1 MLASPCFLRLNPEN
15 PMLISLSKVEV
26 RKRQRT
32 TMDRTEL
39 NALKESI
46 ASDVGLLNAPVFW
59 FDLSVGIWVLSTGER
74 RLTAIRELHNEKRP
88 FRYDGGE
95 VPLGMIPCVQLDQ
108 HIDEIVRFEAE
119 LDENVRR
126 SDLTW
131 QDRIR
136 AYADLHALRQQQ
148 NRKQT
153 HTETAQELVSRG
165 AIKNVNTARPLVQ
178 EAILIAKHLDNE
190 KIMKARNP
198 AEAAGLIYKME
209 EERLTAA
216 LVKRNLTQ
224 LPSSASIKLRHG
236 DALKILDGLDSDIA
250 DLILVDPPYGLGA
263 AAGGFRQRTVHH
275 HNYEDTPEN
284 AKNLA
289 RKILTEGFRICKTRA
304 NIFMFCDIELF
315 DWLKSTAANMGW
327 SPFRRP
333 LIWQKSESEGMA
345 PWGGSGPRITTEFIF
360 FATKGQ
366 RGLNA
371 SPIDVFNVK
380 RVSRSERIHAAE
392 KPVELLKTLIQ
403 CSTLPNDLV
412 LDPCCGSGSTLVAAK
427 ELKRQALGIEFDLDY
442 YNTAMANVFGGDLAD
457 SGN

>member
-1 MLASPCFLRLNPEN
+1 
-15 PMLISLSKVEV
+15 MLIPLDKIEV
-26 RKRQRT
+26 RKRQRSV
-32 TMDRTEL
+32 MDRTEL
-39 NALKESI
+39 NELKETIVSI
-46 ASDVGLLNAPVFW
+46 GLLHPPVFW
-59 FDLSVGIWVLSTGER
+59 PDNNTGTWVLSVGER
-74 RLTAIRELHNEKRP
+74 RLTAIRELHAEKRT
-88 FRYDGGE
+88 FRHDGQE
-95 VPLGMIPCVQLDQ
+95 VPLGQIPATRLDDQ
-108 HIDEIVRFEAE
+108 IDEIGRFEAE

-126 SDLTW
+126 SDLSW
-131 QDRIR
+131 QDRVR
-136 AYADLHALRQQQ
+136 AYADLHTMRQLQSGKQQ
-148 NRKQT
+148 TPQSKDFT
-153 HTETAQELVSRG
+153 GTAQELVNRG
-165 AIKNVNTARPLVQ
+165 ITKNINTARAAVQ
-178 EAILIAKHLDNE
+178 EAVLIAKHLDND

-209 EERLTAA
+209 EEHITAA

-224 LPSSASIKLRHG
+224 LPSSSSIRLRHG
-236 DALKILDGLDSDIA
+236 DALTLLEGLDSDMA
-250 DLILVDPPYGLGA
+250 DLILIDPPYGLGA
-263 AAGGFRQRTVHH
+263 ASGGFRARTVHH

-284 AKNLA
+284 AKKIA
-289 RKILTEGFRICKTRA
+289 RTVLTEGFRICKTRA

-380 RVSRSERIHAAE
+380 RVPRSERIHAAE

-427 ELKRQALGIEFDLDY
+427 ELKRQALGIELDLDY
-442 YNTAMANVFGGDLAD
+442 YNTAMANVFGSDLDAT
-457 SGN
+457 SERT